1 MRRSL
6 RRIRGSRPPGPP
18 PAATGGA
25 GTAVYAAPPRPQ
37 RPAGSP
43 GGRGCVRGVRPNTIA
58 PSSPSFVTARSS
70 SAAAAAGSGVARVAR
85 PPNRPG
91 WARMVSART
100 SLVAVCNATASA
112 RSRLCTP
119 GVESLLDVE
128 AGLIH
133 RREAPAVQFGEAP
146 GRFSLG
152 RRHDGQVLPG
162 SAAQRFSW
170 RPNSVIPLA
179 IRLPGR
185 SHRPRL
191 QTGYLRVEQVR
202 GEQVLDPPPSGLYL
216 HSRYARKQRQWRWRC
231 VTGAA
236 DRRGRDRRLCP
247 CQLRAGE
254 LCAVRGKAP
263 VLICSGAASRQDCL
277 MGVQLGFMGVQ
288 LAGKVIGAGLRAA
301 AAVRGLVSS
310 SGRLSLCFPD
320 DEASCCGCRGPALR
334 AARSRLTAFV
344 VSAGHMPGPVG
355 QAGAAASCRL
365 RNAGPADPCRATLGW

>member
-1 MRRSL
+1 MARPRCTECSGSSRRS
-6 RRIRGSRPPGPP
+6 GS
-18 PAATGGA
+18 
-25 GTAVYAAPPRPQ
+25 
-37 RPAGSP
+37 S
-43 GGRGCVRGVRPNTIA
+43 
-58 PSSPSFVTARSS
+58 RSR
-70 SAAAAAGSGVARVAR
+70 SAACHRLNTPLAA
-85 PPNRPG
+85 
-91 WARMVSART
+91 
-100 SLVAVCNATASA
+100 
-112 RSRLCTP
+112 

-133 RREAPAVQFGEAP
+133 RREAPAVQFGQAP

-344 VSAGHMPGPVG
+344 VSAPMGTPAVKRAWRIHPVTLPAVAGLGGTVMWLFLVAAGLCRRAGPGSSWSARSAAP
-355 QAGAAASCRL
+355 AGA
-365 RNAGPADPCRATLGW
+365 GEDERA